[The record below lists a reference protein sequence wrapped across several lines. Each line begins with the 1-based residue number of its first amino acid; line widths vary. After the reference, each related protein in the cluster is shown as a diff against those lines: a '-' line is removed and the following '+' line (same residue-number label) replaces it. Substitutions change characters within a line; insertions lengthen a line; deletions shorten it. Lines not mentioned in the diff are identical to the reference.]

1 MLRTP
6 IALALVTACLVATGP
21 AQGPAQAVPAVGA
34 GTPAPSLAA
43 ALPLTGFAYGGLPR
57 ATLRRDAPALTTVT
71 VDGVGLAA
79 DGRAVSQP
87 DETAVGLGRSARA
100 KGLRTE
106 LLVHNFSDGLG
117 DFDPRRAHRL
127 LSDPA
132 AIARVSTQLAD
143 LVDAGG
149 WDGVNVDLELVA
161 AGDAAGLV
169 ALCRALQDALPADGT
184 VTIDISAADSPSG
197 YRQHGYDLRALAAV
211 VDRIELMA
219 YDEHGPG
226 WSEPGAVGGLRW
238 QREAVRALLR
248 VVPADQVDL
257 GTAAYGYAWRDGHQ
271 GRGSTLSPALAR
283 ATARRAGVRPVWH
296 AGVAEWSARL
306 PGGTVVWWAD
316 ARSLRHRAALA
327 RELGVHGLALW
338 RLGPAD
344 PLV

>member
-6 IALALVTACLVATGP
+6 IALALVTTTLVTALVAGGP
-21 AQGPAQAVPAVGA
+21 VHDPALAAPAA
-34 GTPAPSLAA
+34 TTRA

-57 ATLRRDAPALTTVT
+57 ATLRRDAPALRTVT
-71 VDGVGLAA
+71 VDGVALAA
-79 DGRAVSQP
+79 DGRAVAEP
-87 DETAVGLGRSARA
+87 DEAMVGLGRSARA
-100 KGLRTE
+100 KGLHTE
-106 LLVHNFSDGLG
+106 LLVHNFSGRLD

-127 LSDPA
+127 LADPQ
-132 AIARVSTQLAD
+132 AIARVSAQLAG

-149 WDGVNVDLELVA
+149 WDGVNVDLELVPED
-161 AGDAAGLV
+161 DAPGLV
-169 ALCRALQDALPADGT
+169 ALCEALQDALPADRT
-184 VTIDISAADSPSG
+184 VTIDISAAASPRA
-197 YRQHGYDLRALAAV
+197 YRRHGYDLTGIAAA

-226 WSEPGAVGGLRW
+226 WSEPGAIGGLRW
-238 QREAVRALLR
+238 QREAAVAMRR
-248 VVPADQVDL
+248 VVPADKIDL

-306 PGGTVVWWAD
+306 PSGTVVWWAD

-327 RELGVHGLALW
+327 RDLGLHGLALW